1 MNPSLYFYPSMKK
14 ALPIFLCILTYL
26 LACKK
31 ESVITSPDARIFISA
46 DTVRFD
52 TVFTTAG
59 SVTASFKIFNLNESR
74 LNISSIALGGGGN
87 SAFRINADGTPGP
100 QVRDLEIAGGDSM
113 YVFVTVNVNPNANTA
128 PFLIT
133 DSIQVQFNGK
143 TSQVQLTAYGQNA
156 RYIRGE
162 QINASTTWDNTLP
175 YVIIGGVQITRGN
188 TLTINPGTR
197 IYLHADAPFIVDGT
211 LRAIGTKKDSIVFQ
225 GDRLDKEYRDLPA
238 SWPGIYF
245 RETSQQNQLSN
256 VIIKNA
262 FQGVVAIGPS
272 TSFPKLSLDQCT
284 LDNIYDAGIYGIN
297 SQIRAVNC
305 LISNSG
311 MNILVARGGRYE
323 FTHCTVASYANVF
336 IPHTKP
342 VCILSNWDSTTQINS
357 FDLSATLTNNIFWG
371 ENGNVD
377 DEILISKRGN
387 NIFNVTMENNLYKAA
402 NPLTNAT
409 LLNNLVNQP
418 PLFDSIGDNSRYFD
432 FRINKGRSPAINK
445 GKAVGVAVDRDG
457 LPRNA
462 QPDMGSF
469 EKQ

>member
-1 MNPSLYFYPSMKK
+1 MKK
-14 ALPIFLCILTYL
+14 ALPILLCILTYH

-52 TVFTTAG
+52 TVFTAAG
-59 SVTASFKIFNLNESR
+59 SVTASFKIFNKNESR
-74 LNISSIALGGGGN
+74 LKISSISLGGGSN

-100 QVRDLEIAGGDSM
+100 QVRDLEIAGGDSI
-113 YVFVTVNVNPNANTA
+113 YVFVTVNVNPNSDTA

-133 DSIQVQFNGK
+133 DSIQVQFNGNN
-143 TSQVQLTAYGQNA
+143 TQVQLTAYGQNA

-175 YVIIGGVQITRGN
+175 YVIIGGVQITQGN

-197 IYLHADAPFIVDGT
+197 VYLHTDAPFIVDGT
-211 LRAIGTKKDSIVFQ
+211 LRAIGTKTDSIVFQ
-225 GDRLDKEYRDLPA
+225 GDRLDKDYRDLPA

-245 RETSQQNQLSN
+245 RETSQQNQLTN

-262 FQGVVAIGPS
+262 FQGAVAIGSSP
-272 TSFPKLSLDQCT
+272 SFPKLSMNQCT

-297 SQIRAVNC
+297 SQISAVNC

-323 FTHCTVASYANVF
+323 FTHCTVASYANLF
-336 IPHTKP
+336 IPHSKP
-342 VCILSNWDSTTQINS
+342 VCILSNWDSTNQINS

-371 ENGNVD
+371 ENGTVE

-387 NIFNVTMENNLYKAA
+387 NSFNITLENNLYKAA

-409 LLNNLVNQP
+409 LLNNLVNLP
-418 PLFDSIGDNSRYFD
+418 PLFDSIADNGRYFD
-432 FRINKGRSPAINK
+432 FRINKGRSPVINK
-445 GKAVGVAVDRDG
+445 GKAVGITVDRDG
-457 LPRNA
+457 LPRDA
-462 QPDMGSF
+462 QPDLGSY

>member
-1 MNPSLYFYPSMKK
+1 MKK
-14 ALPIFLCILTYL
+14 ALFIFLCALTYL
-26 LACKK
+26 QACKK
-31 ESVITSPDARIFISA
+31 ESVITSPDARIFVSA

-52 TVFTTAG
+52 TVFTSAG
-59 SVTASFKIFNLNESR
+59 SVTASFKIFNLNDAR
-74 LNISSIALGGGGN
+74 LNISSIALGGGAG

-100 QVRDLEIAGGDSM
+100 QVRDLEIAGRDSM
-113 YVFVTVNVNPNANTA
+113 YVFVTVNVDPNTNTN

-133 DSIQVQFNGK
+133 DSIQIQFNGN
-143 TSQVQLTAYGQNA
+143 TTQVQLNAYGQNA
-156 RYIRGE
+156 RYIRAQ
-162 QINASTTWDNTLP
+162 QINTPTTWDNSLP
-175 YVIIGGVQITRGN
+175 YVIIGGVQITAGN

-211 LRAIGTKKDSIVFQ
+211 LLAIGTKSDSIVFQ

-245 RETSQQNQLSN
+245 RETSQLNQLRH

-262 FQGVVAIGPS
+262 YQGVVGIGPS
-272 TSFPKLSLDQCT
+272 ASFPKLNLDQCT

-297 SQIRAVNC
+297 SQIRAANC

-311 MNILVARGGRYE
+311 MNILIARGGRYE

-336 IPHTKP
+336 IPHSKP

-371 ENGNVD
+371 ENGIVE
-377 DEILISKRGN
+377 DEILISKRGSN
-387 NIFNVTMENNLYKAA
+387 LFNVILENNLYKAA

-418 PLFDSIGDNSRYFD
+418 PLFDSIGENSRYYD
-432 FRINKGRSPAINK
+432 FRISKGRSPAINK
-445 GKAVGVAVDRDG
+445 GKAAGILVDRDD
-457 LPRNA
+457 LPRDA
-462 QPDMGSF
+462 QPDMGSY